1 MRGTTEKQLCFPICR
16 HTPAFLPCCI
26 AFLLLFFTVLF
37 FTFLLFYLFTFLLF
51 YSYEQASMEE
61 CPEHSY
67 LRPHGVG
74 HDTGRQLLSLNPAM
88 QPSWT

>member
-1 MRGTTEKQLCFPICR
+1 MRGAAEKQFCFPICR
-16 HTPAFLPCCI
+16 HTPAFLLFCLS
-26 AFLLLFFTVLF
+26 AFV
-37 FTFLLFYLFTFLLF
+37 FLLFYFFIFLLFYFLPF

-74 HDTGRQLLSLNPAM
+74 HDTGRQLLSLKPAM